1 MLYTLNLCQM
11 FPFLK
16 LTMPSIHNYQ
26 IRMLQYKLVLLIQT
40 TFLKTPDLI
49 FNRLP
54 NISTWKYKRE
64 LNTSKTILILFL
76 KTCCSY
82 VDSPFF
88 SHAPHKS
95 SSHYLVGSTLKM
107 YPEMATS
114 HNLHCNTLIQQLSS
128 FC

>member
-16 LTMPSIHNYQ
+16 LKMPSIHNYQ
-26 IRMLQYKLVLLIQT
+26 IRMLQYKLVLSIQT

-49 FNRLP
+49 FNCLP
-54 NISTWKYKRE
+54 NISTWKSKRE
-64 LNTSKTILILFL
+64 LNTSKTIPNLVPQNLL
-76 KTCCSY
+76 HLCWLS
-82 VDSPFF
+82 FF

-95 SSHYLVGSTLKM
+95 SSCYLVGSTLKM